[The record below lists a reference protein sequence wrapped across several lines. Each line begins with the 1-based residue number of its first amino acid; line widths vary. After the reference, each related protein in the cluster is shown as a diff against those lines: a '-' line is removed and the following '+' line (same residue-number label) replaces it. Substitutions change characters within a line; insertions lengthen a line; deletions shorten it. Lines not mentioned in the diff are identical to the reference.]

1 MNNPDETLKRSKRPP
16 SITCGDNGGI
26 SSHTG
31 KPCKNSP
38 KKGRKWY
45 KFHRGCVPRGVEHY
59 KWKGGLTAVVPSRIA
74 EKLERLAADQTIYDI
89 RHDLAGA
96 SARVEELFSQ
106 FASTATAA
114 WEELDGSFASLEAA
128 VKSGD
133 VNKFMPALE
142 AHGKL
147 IRQGLDEDVLWNKI
161 ERARNH
167 RLSIIDRERKWM
179 LDAGQMITAE
189 RLAMLGTEL
198 LHIIRSRVKDE
209 GTLAA
214 ISNDIGMLMDRG
226 SSNGNGQ
233 DVEPG
238 GDDIPG
244 GPDGRDGAEEKGRP
258 GPGQ

>member
-1 MNNPDETLKRSKRPP
+1 VPGQKWCLFH
-16 SITCGDNGGI
+16 GGR
-26 SSHTG
+26 T
-31 KPCKNSP
+31 
-38 KKGRKWY
+38 
-45 KFHRGCVPRGVEHY
+45 PRGVNHY
-59 KWKGGLTAVVPSRIA
+59 KYKGGLTAVVPARIA
-74 EKLERLAADQTIYDI
+74 EKLERLATDQTIYDI

-96 SARVEELFSQ
+96 SLRVEELFAQ
-106 FASTATAA
+106 FASRATSA
-114 WEELDGSFASLEAA
+114 WEELDESFAKLEAA

-133 VNKFMPALE
+133 VNKFMPALD

-198 LHIIRSRVKDE
+198 VHIIRSRVKDE
-209 GTLAA
+209 GTLGA
-214 ISNDIGMLMDRG
+214 ISNDIQLLMNRG
-226 SSNGNGQ
+226 TSNESQDIYHDGGGGYGDDQ